1 MTRVLIVKTSSMGDV
16 VHALPAVSDMLQA
29 LPGVQI
35 DWLVEAPFA
44 AIPRLHAG
52 VRRVLPL
59 AWRKWRQSLLK
70 PETRAAILAL
80 RAELRRERY
89 DQVLDL
95 QGLLK
100 CVLWGVQAHGPLV
113 GYGFGSIREP
123 AAALFYRR
131 RAAVSRHLQAVERN
145 RRLAAA
151 HLGYVMPGS
160 APDFGI
166 AAPQGLWPAPAR
178 CAALI
183 PCASRPE
190 KLWPED
196 RWMAVGQRLQ
206 QQGLV
211 PVVVWGSGE
220 EHQRA
225 QRIAAG
231 CGGVV
236 PPFLTVADTAAVLGQ
251 ARQIVGLDTGFSH
264 LAAAFGAP
272 TIGIYC
278 DHAPG
283 LAGITGPGPVASLGG
298 PGQVPPLAD
307 VIDALERQLR
317 SSSTGSATRCFGVAA
332 APAPPR

>member
-16 VHALPAVSDMLQA
+16 VHALPAVSDMLRA
-29 LPGVQI
+29 RPGLQV

-44 AIPRLHAG
+44 AIPRLHPG
-52 VRRVLPL
+52 VGRVLPL
-59 AWRKWRQSLLK
+59 AWRKWRKSLFK
-70 PETRAAILAL
+70 PDVRAAMAAL
-80 RAELRRERY
+80 RAELQRERF
-89 DQVLDL
+89 DAVLDL

-100 CVLWGVQAHGPLV
+100 SVLWGLQARGPLL

-131 RAAVSRHLQAVERN
+131 RADVPRSLQAVERN

-151 HLGYVMPGS
+151 HLGYAVPDS

-166 AAPQGLWPAPAR
+166 SAPAGGWSAGAPS
-178 CAALI
+178 AALI

-196 RWMAVGQRLQ
+196 RWIAVGQRLRAS
-206 QQGLV
+206 GLL
-211 PVVVWGSGE
+211 PVLIWGSDDE
-220 EHQRA
+220 RRRA
-225 QRIAAG
+225 ERIAAD

-236 PPFLTVADTAAVLGQ
+236 PPFLSVADTAAVLGQ

-264 LAAAFGAP
+264 LGAAFGAP

-278 DHAPG
+278 DHEPG

-298 PGQVPPLAD
+298 PGQVPTLAAVMAVLD
-307 VIDALERQLR
+307 GQLVL
-317 SSSTGSATRCFGVAA
+317 AHC
-332 APAPPR
+332 